1 MATAGLTAAV
11 LTGATAGLGV
21 TLIVRELLPRQP
33 QLASALD
40 RLAPRRLVTSLPAST
55 DTAGPAGPA
64 APASAGTTSLELRV
78 GLLVQRSLADTAL
91 IRIPARELLLLRT
104 PVATFL
110 GQKVLLALVGLLFP
124 VLFTLAAA
132 AMGYAL
138 PVALPALGALALAAL
153 LFVLP
158 DLEVRRKA
166 SRARD
171 EFARATSA
179 YIDLTA
185 LERAAGAGATQA
197 LEQAATVGDSWVFV
211 RLREQ
216 LTRARLS
223 GTAPWDGLHELS
235 DELGLPE
242 LSDLADIMR
251 LSGEQGAA
259 VAETLRARSR
269 GLRVGLLNKEQA
281 RANEDSERMVI
292 PVALLGLIFLVILGA
307 PAIVRIL

>member
-1 MATAGLTAAV
+1 MAAASLTAAV
-11 LTGATAGLGV
+11 VTGVTAGLGL

-33 QLASALD
+33 QLAAALD
-40 RLAPRRLVTSLPAST
+40 RLAPPRLTSTLPTAAPLEGPGGPDGPPAST
-55 DTAGPAGPA
+55 
-64 APASAGTTSLELRV
+64 SSLETRV
-78 GLLVQRSLADTAL
+78 GLRAQRYLAGTPLVP
-91 IRIPARELLLLRT
+91 IPARELLLLRL
-104 PVATFL
+104 PVAAFV
-110 GQKVLLALVGLLFP
+110 GQKVLLALLGLAFP
-124 VLFTLAAA
+124 VLFTIVAA
-132 AMGYAL
+132 AMGYRL
-138 PVALPALGALALAAL
+138 PFAVPVLGSLVLSVL
-153 LFVLP
+153 MFVLP

-166 SRARD
+166 ARARE

-197 LEQAATVGDSWVFV
+197 LEQAATVGDSWVFI

-216 LTRARLS
+216 LVRARLA
-223 GTAPWDGLHELS
+223 GVPPWNGLHDLAT
-235 DELGLPE
+235 ELGLPE

-269 GLRVGLLNKEQA
+269 GLRVALLNKEQT
-281 RANEDSERMVI
+281 RANTDSERMVI

>member
-1 MATAGLTAAV
+1 MMAGSGLTLAV
-11 LTGATAGLGV
+11 LAGATAGLGLTV
-21 TLIVRELLPRQP
+21 IVRELLPAQP
-33 QLASALD
+33 QLAAALD
-40 RLAPRRLVTSLPAST
+40 RLAPARVAPAQPVEQEPAGEAAST
-55 DTAGPAGPA
+55 GALEARVGRA
-64 APASAGTTSLELRV
+64 AQRYLTGAPLVRIPTLEL
-78 GLLVQRSLADTAL
+78 A
-91 IRIPARELLLLRT
+91 LLRM
-104 PVATFL
+104 PVARYL
-110 GQKVLLALVGLLFP
+110 GQKVLLALIGLLFP
-124 VLFTLAAA
+124 ALFTVMVLAAKSS
-132 AMGYAL
+132 L
-138 PVALPALGALALAAL
+138 PVAVPTLGGLALGAL
-153 LFVLP
+153 LFLLP

-166 SRARD
+166 AAARE

-216 LTRARLS
+216 LIRARLS
-223 GTAPWDGLHELS
+223 GIPPWDGLHELAT
-235 DELGLPE
+235 ELALPE

-251 LSGEQGAA
+251 LSGEEGAA
-259 VAETLRARSR
+259 VADTLRARSR
-269 GLRVGLLNKEQA
+269 GLRTALLTKEQT